1 MTIGRKAFQID
12 GSWSAETLQ
21 SLQDKLKYHEVHMTG
36 MKYMRERAGENEVN
50 DVAELRN

>member
-12 GSWSAETLQ
+12 GLWSAEILQ

-36 MKYMRERAGENEVN
+36 MKYMRERDGENEVN